1 MSINGPQSGIRFSGL
16 SSGLDVESIVTQLM
30 SLERFPIQRVQAQQ
44 AQLQAKQT
52 IFAQFRSSLLTLNS
66 AATALNSVA
75 TYKPNKP
82 SVADTSIATVSATDA
97 AVPGTYSINVTQL
110 AKAHKITS
118 SAQTDATSSMGMSG
132 SFLVNGKLV
141 SINADDTLQGIAGKI
156 NGLGANV
163 AATVI
168 NGGTNQAYLVVGS
181 TETGVESTIKIAD
194 VNGGLASSLGLI
206 NGTSSVVSQTGSVAK
221 SSGFGSD
228 TSSLQTL
235 LGFANSGTFTLGSD
249 VISFDTSVD
258 SLQDIAS
265 RITATGNHTATVVSE
280 KVNGVDT
287 FRLSIDS
294 VAWPSTYD
302 DTNGFLS
309 QIGVVQRGFAN
320 QVVSAQDAA
329 ATIDGIAVTSKTNR
343 LLTAVG
349 GMTIDLVKEGNT
361 TVTITRDTT
370 AIKDKIKAFQS
381 AYNSVIGFIRDNSQ
395 FDSETFQTGT
405 LFGDQTASQV
415 ENTLNNML
423 FNSVGT
429 GSLKNLA
436 EIGFSLD
443 DQGKLELDES
453 KLDTIIGTKLDDLK
467 KLMMATGSSTNTEI
481 NYVSSSNK
489 TVASGPTGYSLN
501 ITQIATKTSML
512 ANNAFSSPATGAEV
526 LTFGGALF
534 GNSSIDLTVNAGTTL
549 STLISQINSDSR
561 LKDLITAS
569 DEGGVL
575 KIESKRY
582 GTAGRFTL
590 TSNLNAA
597 GDNSGIGSTGGILT
611 DGMDVAGTINGEEA
625 TGNGQY
631 LLGKNG
637 NPKTE
642 GLQIQYTGTTLG
654 AVGSIIFNQG
664 TASGIG
670 FRVNSFTDSVNGL
683 LSAVDQ
689 TLTAQVEDMTER
701 IARMTENL
709 TLRESTLRLKFAAME
724 SAIGRLNQQGSQ
736 LGAIISSQG

>member
-16 SSGLDVESIVTQLM
+16 ASGLDVESIVTQLM
-30 SLERFPIQRVQAQQ
+30 SLEQFPIQRVQVQQ

-52 IFAQFRSSLLTLNS
+52 IFAQFRSNLLTLNS
-66 AATALNSVA
+66 AATALNSA
-75 TYKPNKP
+75 ASYKPNKAT
-82 SVADTSIATVSATDA
+82 SADTTIATVSATDA
-97 AVPGTYSINVTQL
+97 AVPGTYAINISQL

-118 SAQTDATSSMGMSG
+118 AAQIDATSTLGLTG

-141 SINADDTLQGIAGKI
+141 NINADDTLQGVASKI
-156 NGLGANV
+156 NGLGTNV
-163 AATVI
+163 AATII

-194 VNGGLASSLGLI
+194 VSGGLASSLGLV
-206 NGTSSVVSQTGSVAK
+206 NGSSSAIALTGSVAK

-228 TSSLQTL
+228 TDSLQTL
-235 LGFANSGTFTLGSD
+235 LGFANSGTFTLGAD
-249 VISFDTSVD
+249 VISFDTSAD

-294 VAWPSTYD
+294 AAWPSTYD
-302 DTNGFLS
+302 DTNGLLR
-309 QIGVVQRGFAN
+309 QIGVVQNGFAN
-320 QVVSAQDAA
+320 QVVSAQDAM
-329 ATIDGIAVTSKTNR
+329 ATVDGIAVSSKTNR

-349 GMTIDLVKEGNT
+349 GMTIDLVKEGT
-361 TVTITRDTT
+361 TSVTVSRDTS
-370 AIKDKIKAFQS
+370 AIKDKVKAFQN
-381 AYNSVIGFIRDNSQ
+381 AYNSVIGFIRDNSE

-423 FNSVGT
+423 FSSVGT

-443 DQGKLELDES
+443 DKGKLELDES

-467 KLMMATGSSTNTEI
+467 KLMMATGSSTNSEI
-481 NYVSSSNK
+481 SFVSSSNK
-489 TVASGPTGYSLN
+489 TVASGATGYSLN

-512 ANNAFSSPATGAEV
+512 SNNAFSSPASGAEV
-526 LTFGGALF
+526 LSFGGALF
-534 GNSSIDLTVNAGTTL
+534 GNGNVDLTVNAGSTL
-549 STLISQINSDSR
+549 STLITQINSDSR
-561 LKDLITAS
+561 LKDLISAS
-569 DEGGVL
+569 DDGGVL

-590 TSNLNAA
+590 TSNLNADV
-597 GDNSGIGSTGGILT
+597 DNSGIGSTGGILT

-631 LLGKNG
+631 LLGKSG
-637 NPKTE
+637 NAKTE
-642 GLQIQYTGTTLG
+642 GLQIQYTGTALG
-654 AVGSIIFNQG
+654 GVGSILFNQG
-664 TASGIG
+664 TAAGVG

-701 IARMTENL
+701 ITRMTENL
-709 TLRESTLRLKFAAME
+709 SLRESTLRLKFAAME
-724 SAIGRLNQQGSQ
+724 AAIGRLNQQGSQ
-736 LGAIISSQG
+736 LGAILNSG